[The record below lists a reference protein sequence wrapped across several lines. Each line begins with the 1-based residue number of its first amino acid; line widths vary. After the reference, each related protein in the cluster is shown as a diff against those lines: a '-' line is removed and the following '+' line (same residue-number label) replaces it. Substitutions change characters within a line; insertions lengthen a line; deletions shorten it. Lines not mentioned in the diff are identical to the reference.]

1 MAKTI
6 TFRVINNR
14 FLFRCSKCGA
24 KRRLSAPPHLRQ
36 KNIRCFSCEEMNKC
50 AFNRRVTPREQQ
62 SGKAVLI
69 TSAGKEVDI
78 NLLDISSKGVG
89 VELSIQGLRSRVV
102 KIGDKIQLICGWNPR
117 LFSGRQ
123 YIVQN
128 IREQKVGIKVL
139 EIGSFA

>member
-6 TFRVINNR
+6 VFRVVNNR
-14 FLFRCSKCGA
+14 FLFRCTSCGA

-36 KNIRCFSCEEMNKC
+36 KIIRCFKCHEINKC

-78 NLLDISSKGVG
+78 NLIDISSKGVG

-102 KIGDKIQLICGWNPR
+102 KIGDQIQLICSWNPR
-117 LFSGRQ
+117 LFSRNR

-139 EIGSFA
+139 EVGTFS